1 MRSFTIYGKNPLTLT
16 LILVGAFILS
26 SAHAD
31 TTFQMCV
38 NDKCEIVADYG
49 EYQHRNT
56 CVNED
61 CSGDL
66 PTNSSIDEV
75 N

>member
-1 MRSFTIYGKNPLTLT
+1 M
-16 LILVGAFILS
+16 FILS
-26 SAHAD
+26 NAHAD
-31 TTFQMCV
+31 TTFQICV
-38 NDKCEIVADYG
+38 NGKCEIVADYG

-61 CSGDL
+61 CSLDL
-66 PTNSSIDEV
+66 PTTSSIDEV

>member
-1 MRSFTIYGKNPLTLT
+1 MMVSLF
-16 LILVGAFILS
+16 LVSTVHIP

-31 TTFQMCV
+31 TTFQICV
-38 NDKCEIVADYG
+38 NGKCEIVSDYEG
-49 EYQHRNT
+49 YQNKNT

-61 CSGDL
+61 CSPEI
-66 PTNSSIDEV
+66 PTNSTIHGV

>member
-1 MRSFTIYGKNPLTLT
+1 
-16 LILVGAFILS
+16 
-26 SAHAD
+26 
-31 TTFQMCV
+31 MCV

-61 CSGDL
+61 CSDDL

>member
-1 MRSFTIYGKNPLTLT
+1 MLP
-16 LILVGAFILS
+16 LILVGMFILS
-26 SAHAD
+26 NAHAD
-31 TTFQMCV
+31 TTFQICV
-38 NDKCEIVADYG
+38 NGKCEIVADYG

-61 CSGDL
+61 CSLDL
-66 PTNSSIDEV
+66 PKTSSIDEV